1 MPFLLLIIGAIIFIA
16 AYQNTHGELASQ
28 LSQDVP
34 PFLKWGM
41 AIAAVGA
48 LGFVPGMRDLSRW
61 LLALVLVVIVL
72 TNYKQI
78 IAGLQSIGSGASSSP
93 QPTAASQAAA
103 GQVPTQAAISGGGNG
118 TLVAGGALTGG
129 SSTSALQVPSLNF
142 DPGQFS
148 LSSLTSSLP
157 LIGGFF

>member
-1 MPFLLLIIGAIIFIA
+1 MPFLLLLIGAVIFVA
-16 AYQNTHGELASQ
+16 AYQNTHGELAAQ
-28 LSQDVP
+28 LGQDVP

-78 IAGLQSIGSGASSSP
+78 IAGLQSIGSTGGGEP

-103 GQVPTQAAISGGGNG
+103 GQVPTQAAISGGGSG
-118 TLVAGGALTGG
+118 TLVAGGATASAAG
-129 SSTSALQVPSLNF
+129 ALQVPSLNF

-148 LSSLTSSLP
+148 LSSLP
-157 LIGGFF
+157 IIGGFL